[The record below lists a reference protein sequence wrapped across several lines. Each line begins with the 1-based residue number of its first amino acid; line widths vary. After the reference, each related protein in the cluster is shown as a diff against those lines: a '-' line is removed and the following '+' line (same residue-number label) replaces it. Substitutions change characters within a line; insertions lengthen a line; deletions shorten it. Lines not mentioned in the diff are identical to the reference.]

1 MATKSHSV
9 SSDLISID
17 DDNLEC
23 RSISELVS
31 ILRTAF
37 RARDFDKVE
46 AVLVAKEVKMRKE
59 IENKNKEYELLQ
71 SKYEFLRLDILTHES
86 MLEQDKVDP
95 KGFEKWK
102 EIYEDLKEKESE
114 IQQLKDLI
122 FKVNEDREKKKSALE
137 GFEKLLETVK
147 KAQED
152 QRITIE
158 KLIHKNSEL
167 ECAMEVVKKVK
178 EDHVKTIEE
187 LRCKNLKLECSLE
200 ELNYR
205 KSELERTVEVVKK
218 TEEDERK
225 YVEELKCKNSKLET
239 AKREA
244 EHNYELCR
252 RKYDE
257 LGRRVSQLENKNDS
271 ISGGAC
277 VGGSRKLVGMQAENR
292 TGTEGFMVEIIS
304 DDDHAPVKN
313 SSRARRKE
321 KRTWD
326 LLLNDCEDYD
336 PERDDEKIS
345 TLPSETNGKEALKKV
360 GAMYATPPH
369 GRPDNHVLKRH
380 LSTRTNDSKNVMS
393 SSRAVAVML
402 REECKS
408 HNSMFKYASFG
419 FNYFN
424 EDCSFFSDSDCEIQ
438 NRYDSTHLKSKG
450 QGKRSNK
457 KWESEAEMRAAFDEN
472 DMLCMEA
479 VCILYRQSSL
489 VGKPRSAYLPSR
501 HRGFHEVDLLR
512 GSTLALFLT
521 GGDSQG
527 KLKRSVMELEK
538 FDICGLIDCRRIS
551 IEHLEQL
558 FEIYKNSEDQ
568 FLFQ

>member
-102 EIYEDLKEKESE
+102 EIYEELKEKESE

-147 KAQED
+147 KTQED

-205 KSELERTVEVVKK
+205 KSDLERTVEVVKK

-225 YVEELKCKNSKLET
+225 YVEELKCKNSKLEI

-380 LSTRTNDSKNVMS
+380 ISTRTNDSKNVMS

-457 KWESEAEMRAAFDEN
+457 KWGSEAEMRAAFDEN